1 MDMDNIE
8 VLSPSENERRVN
20 EELAEI
26 AREDALYNAQFIEN
40 LDGPSTSRT
49 NGKYFLHNA
58 NQLLEMIFTVQ
69 SQILYS
75 FSFSYFNLSMHQKS
89 LLI

>member
-1 MDMDNIE
+1 MKNQSSRIENLKNRGTQKEMDMGNIE
-8 VLSPSENERRVN
+8 GLSPSENERRVN

-58 NQLLEMIFTVQ
+58 NQLLG
-69 SQILYS
+69 
-75 FSFSYFNLSMHQKS
+75 
-89 LLI
+89 

>member
-1 MDMDNIE
+1 MDNIE

-26 AREDALYNAQFIEN
+26 AREDALYNAQFIES